1 MDKNEDIKK
10 PRRNPL
16 PLAEEDIRGS
26 RAGDPTVVRPVRRKA
41 SVSFV
46 KLFFTIIVAAPVAMV
61 LSLAASDLYDKYA
74 PMAKKPKETAA
85 EKIADQIPKPAPT
98 KEPDV
103 AQGADTGKLASLIE
117 ALEKSNKNIATAL
130 DNQTKAVENQTK
142 SIEAQGKALE
152 KIANAKPQVSQASSA
167 RSGSTPK
174 IIVVKVPSREKFD
187 LQYEL
192 QKILTLSGVDLDDPL
207 TSSHQFDA
215 ISSRGALKEVLGSL
229 NTIIA
234 ASRNHAEV
242 GEFLVQNSLKAKK
255 YVQARL
261 KKVR

>member
-1 MDKNEDIKK
+1 MSKNEDIKK

-61 LSLAASDLYDKYA
+61 LSLAASDLYDQYA
-74 PMAKKPKETAA
+74 PMAKKPKATTADNIA
-85 EKIADQIPKPAPT
+85 EQTPAGALINKATPGDSADR
-98 KEPDV
+98 V
-103 AQGADTGKLASLIE
+103 KLAFLIE
-117 ALEKSNKNIATAL
+117 ALEKSNKSIATAL

-152 KIANAKPQVSQASSA
+152 KIANAKPQVAQASSA
-167 RSGSTPK
+167 RSGKTPK

-192 QKILTLSGVDLDDPL
+192 QKILTLSGVDLDDPI
-207 TSSHQFDA
+207 TSSAQFDA